1 MAKKGSQL
9 MKFAPVQELSIEEE
23 YEQIQ
28 LTQYIKEFEGTFKAV
43 SKHIR
48 KVIDKFPMY
57 NLKGQLT
64 PMQSRKKLQNLQK
77 DLEALKAGNF
87 YLID

>member
-1 MAKKGSQL
+1 MKKAKKPKILEPLQ
-9 MKFAPVQELSIEEE
+9 LSIEEE

-28 LTQYIKEFEGTFKAV
+28 LSQYIREFEGTFKAV

-57 NLKGQLT
+57 NLKG
-64 PMQSRKKLQNLQK
+64 
-77 DLEALKAGNF
+77 
-87 YLID
+87 